1 MRTTPALLL
10 ATLLLL
16 AAPVAAHAAEGDPAV
31 TASDT
36 AVSLAPGEKTFV
48 AIGPLTSGTTSPGL
62 YSENIAVTAGPCTAS
77 FGWSGGPGGPGV
89 DVEMPPVGA
98 ASCTISYLPH
108 DAVTTAVAQEPG
120 TITVTIPAAPTDTPT
135 TDATPVP
142 SPDALAPDDDDL
154 PAAASPSEP
163 RQDVAG
169 WQQGL
174 AIAAASLVLLVGSA
188 ISLTRQRRRSTFE
201 EE

>member
-1 MRTTPALLL
+1 MRTPGTALLL
-10 ATLLLL
+10 TALLF
-16 AAPVAAHAAEGDPAV
+16 AAPVVAHAADGDPAIA
-31 TASDT
+31 ASDT
-36 AVSLAPGEKTFV
+36 TVSLPPGEKTFV
-48 AIGPLTSGTTSPGL
+48 PISELVTGASSVGL
-62 YSENIAVTAGPCTAS
+62 YSGNVLVVSGPCAAS
-77 FGWSGGPGGPGV
+77 FGWSGGPGI
-89 DVEMPPVGA
+89 DVEMPTLDPSECLVEFA
-98 ASCTISYLPH
+98 PH
-108 DAVTTAVAQEPG
+108 DTTTGVLAAEAG
-120 TITVTIPAAPTDTPT
+120 TITVTLPAAPTDTPT

-174 AIAAASLVLLVGSA
+174 AIAAASLVLLVGST

>member
-16 AAPVAAHAAEGDPAV
+16 AAPVAAHAAEGDPTI
-31 TASDT
+31 TAADT
-36 AVSLAPGEKTFV
+36 TIELAPGEKVLVPIT
-48 AIGPLTSGTTSPGL
+48 PLVTGTTSPGL
-62 YSENIAVTAGPCTAS
+62 YSGNIAVTAGPCTAS
-77 FGWSGGPGGPGV
+77 FGWSGGAPGV
-89 DVEMPPVGA
+89 DVEMPPLGA
-98 ASCTISYLPH
+98 ASCTISYLLH
-108 DAVTTAVAQEPG
+108 DAVTTAVAAEPG
-120 TITVTIPAAPTDTPT
+120 TITVTLPVPPTDTPT

-174 AIAAASLVLLVGSA
+174 AIAAASLVLLVGST